1 MRNMNYLSITVLFFL
16 IAGIDAS
23 AQTVISGKVLSVD
36 GSLIA
41 KAEVS
46 TVIPGVR
53 DIFADRQI
61 KVEVAEDGAFQLKLD
76 QPGIYRLSVKG
87 VFHQTMNIPVLIY
100 DQPSI
105 EMNILMLPKPY
116 KSGRHFEN
124 EGYLQWFRVIGN
136 FNNYDFRSGEKFTL
150 NKDGSISA
158 TVPVT
163 SDTMRIQVSGISYG
177 QGAGA
182 ITPADRYE
190 LLPDNSFA
198 SVLYKNLPED
208 SLEIRYKPNESI
220 PYRRVVLE
228 GRSSES
234 LPIDGFLT
242 FRNNYDRYWV
252 EPLITMQAIPF
263 RYRIVDYSFS
273 EGIPPLDQIAFQ
285 KGEGESFFDVDWSRS
300 IDTITNALNNSSL
313 HEQQKNLLL
322 VAYVGVVHRANM
334 RRDYF
339 YRGRQN
345 EKPPEIEYDRV
356 IIDRIFE
363 EIEPGHTVWAGS
375 SQIPI
380 FLLELLQFDNRSVA
394 YFTDLVLYQNSD
406 DLAVRVSQAIVK
418 GTAQN
423 YTSVDQMPI
432 YQAILQRFGEG
443 YELMRAEMI
452 FEQQN

>member
-1 MRNMNYLSITVLFFL
+1 MRNLNYLSITILFLL
-16 IAGIDAS
+16 IAVANAS

-41 KAEVS
+41 KVELS
-46 TVIPGVR
+46 TVTPGVQ

-61 KVEVAEDGAFQLKLD
+61 KAEVAEDGTFQLQLD

-100 DQPSI
+100 DQPSM

-124 EGYLQWFRVIGN
+124 EGYLHWFRVIGN

-190 LLPDNSFA
+190 LLPDNSFV

-252 EPLITMQAIPF
+252 EPFISMQAIPF
-263 RYRIVDYSFS
+263 RYGIVDDSFS

-322 VAYVGVVHRANM
+322 IAYVGVVKRANM
-334 RRDYF
+334 RRNYL

-345 EKPPEIEYDRV
+345 EKPPEFEYDPV

-363 EIEPGHTVWAGS
+363 EVEPGHTVWGWS
-375 SQIPI
+375 SQLPI
-380 FLLELLQFDNRSVA
+380 FLLELLQFDDRSVA
-394 YFTDLVLYQNSD
+394 YFTDLVLNHNSD
-406 DLAVRVSQAIVK
+406 DLAVRASQAIVE

-443 YELMRAEMI
+443 NTLMRAEMI